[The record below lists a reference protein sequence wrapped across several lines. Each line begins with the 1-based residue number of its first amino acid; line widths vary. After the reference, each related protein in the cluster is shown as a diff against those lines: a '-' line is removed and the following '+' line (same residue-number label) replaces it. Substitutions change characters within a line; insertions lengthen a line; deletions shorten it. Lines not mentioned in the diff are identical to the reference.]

1 VTTSARRVRFPGISS
16 EAYEHPFAQAAL
28 STVRKAKGFDLVLRK
43 VMGAPGE
50 AAMRMH
56 HLACAVKV
64 GETQFRRLN
73 AVMDEAVHT
82 LDVADRPALYVNRSI
97 GFNAVTIGFDR
108 PFIVLGAE
116 LIDSMDDDEIRFV
129 IGHELGHAISGHAL
143 YESVAW
149 FLAAVGA
156 GGLHGVPGGPL
167 VLRGVELALQDWGRK
182 SELSGDRAGL
192 LVGQDLEVAVRTLMK
207 LAGGRQT
214 EEMNPA
220 AFLEQAAE
228 FQDATGLRNRIV
240 KWLMPSSDH
249 PLLVVR
255 AAELD
260 RWVREG
266 AYGRIV
272 HEGDYPLR
280 GESASVKDKI
290 TEGVSGAQRGRQGAL
305 DAGGGP
311 TGSLLGRLGELGG
324 RTGDGTRGFFG
335 RPQG

>member
-1 VTTSARRVRFPGISS
+1 MTTSPRRVRFPGISS

-64 GETQFRRLN
+64 GDSQFRRLN
-73 AVMDEAVHT
+73 QVMNEAAHT
-82 LDVADRPALYVNRSI
+82 LDVVEPPSLYVNRGI
-97 GFNAVTIGFDR
+97 GFNAVTIGFDK

-116 LIDSMDDDEIRFV
+116 LIDQMNEDEIRFV

-143 YESVAW
+143 YQSVAW

-167 VLRGVELALQDWGRK
+167 VLKGIELGLQDWGRK

-192 LVGQDLEVAVRTLMK
+192 LVGQDLEVAVRTLMM

-214 EEMNPA
+214 AEMNPS

-240 KWLMPSSDH
+240 KWMMPSSDH

-266 AYGRIV
+266 SYSRIV

-280 GESASVKDKI
+280 GESASVKDRLA
-290 TEGVSGAQRGRQGAL
+290 EGLGGVGRARASL
-305 DAGGGP
+305 DATDGTASGR
-311 TGSLLGRLGELGG
+311 LGRLGSLGG
-324 RTGDGTRGFFG
+324 RAGDGTRGFFG
-335 RPQG
+335 RPQ

>member
-1 VTTSARRVRFPGISS
+1 MTTSPRRVRFPGISS

-64 GETQFRRLN
+64 GDTQFRRLN
-73 AVMDEAVHT
+73 QVMGEAAHI
-82 LDVADRPALYVNRSI
+82 LDVVEPPSLYVNRSI
-97 GFNAVTIGFDR
+97 GFNAVTIGFDK
-108 PFIVLGAE
+108 PFIVLGSD
-116 LIDSMDDDEIRFV
+116 LIDSMNDDEIRFV
-129 IGHELGHAISGHAL
+129 VGHELGHAISGHAL

-149 FLAAVGA
+149 FLAAIGA

-167 VLRGVELALQDWGRK
+167 VLKGIELGLQDWGRK

-192 LVGQDLEVAVRTLMK
+192 LVGQDLEVAIRTLMK

-214 EEMNPA
+214 EEMNPS

-240 KWLMPSSDH
+240 KWMMPSSDH

-260 RWVREG
+260 RWVRDG

-280 GESASVKDKI
+280 GESASVKAHLA
-290 TEGVSGAQRGRQGAL
+290 EGIGGVGRGRASRDSAEGT
-305 DAGGGP
+305 AG
-311 TGSLLGRLGELGG
+311 TLLGRLGGAAGG
-324 RTGDGTRGFFG
+324 STRGFFG
-335 RPQG
+335 RPPQ